1 MANESRG
8 SSFFGFVSK
17 NMIAVAA
24 VVVVLMLI
32 LPIPKFLIDILMTL
46 NLAISIVILLVV
58 VYTPRASSFSSF
70 PQMILFVTIFGLG
83 INISSTKLILS
94 ADGKAGIDALRGNQ
108 SAMVQAFANIV
119 AGNNL
124 VIGFVI
130 FVILI
135 VVQVVVITKGAGRV
149 SEVAARF
156 TLDSMSTKQFD
167 IDNQLNSGYITEDE
181 ARSMKEELRR
191 DIDFYSNMD
200 GSSKF
205 VSGNVKA
212 GIFITAVNLIGGLIV
227 GMVSNHLDF
236 SSSLELYS
244 KLTIGDGLLSQLPSL
259 MLSFAT
265 GVLVTADKSE
275 KTLGEQVAHNFTID
289 GTIYQIVGAVLI
301 VIGIVFHNETML
313 FLIPIGGLLIW
324 YGFRLSKKKETEAT
338 DRAKKEAESKALS
351 EKQGKGSAESDS
363 VAPLDDLSLEL
374 GYALLP
380 LVSEEAGA
388 ELLDRISRI
397 RKESALDIGLPVPK
411 IRIIDNMNLNPNE
424 YSFKLRG
431 IEVGRSAIRLG
442 YYMCMNTGSVLEEI
456 KGEATKDPT
465 FGMPAIWV
473 PEAQRVEAEQ
483 AGYVVVD
490 PPTIIATHLTELIR
504 NHAHEILGRKEV
516 SLLVGKVKE
525 TNPIVVQEVMEGDH
539 RMTYGDIEKVLKE
552 LLREQVSIRNMVTIL
567 ETLANYKNITGST
580 WDLVGKVRESL
591 GLQICL
597 QYADEDR
604 QLRVINLSQE
614 WQEKVLEFSQVPSDG
629 SRPYVAFDP
638 VTGRQWIKNVSDEVA
653 AVSASGYQP
662 VILCSS
668 VIRLQVKT
676 AVERELPGIVV
687 ISDKEIVSAGS
698 SISITVLGT
707 VNYREGAY

>member
-1 MANESRG
+1 
-8 SSFFGFVSK
+8 
-17 NMIAVAA
+17 
-24 VVVVLMLI
+24 
-32 LPIPKFLIDILMTL
+32 
-46 NLAISIVILLVV
+46 
-58 VYTPRASSFSSF
+58 
-70 PQMILFVTIFGLG
+70 
-83 INISSTKLILS
+83 
-94 ADGKAGIDALRGNQ
+94 
-108 SAMVQAFANIV
+108 
-119 AGNNL
+119 
-124 VIGFVI
+124 
-130 FVILI
+130 
-135 VVQVVVITKGAGRV
+135 
-149 SEVAARF
+149 
-156 TLDSMSTKQFD
+156 
-167 IDNQLNSGYITEDE
+167 
-181 ARSMKEELRR
+181 
-191 DIDFYSNMD
+191 
-200 GSSKF
+200 
-205 VSGNVKA
+205 
-212 GIFITAVNLIGGLIV
+212 
-227 GMVSNHLDF
+227 
-236 SSSLELYS
+236 
-244 KLTIGDGLLSQLPSL
+244 
-259 MLSFAT
+259 
-265 GVLVTADKSE
+265 
-275 KTLGEQVAHNFTID
+275 
-289 GTIYQIVGAVLI
+289 
-301 VIGIVFHNETML
+301 
-313 FLIPIGGLLIW
+313 
-324 YGFRLSKKKETEAT
+324 
-338 DRAKKEAESKALS
+338 
-351 EKQGKGSAESDS
+351 
-363 VAPLDDLSLEL
+363 
-374 GYALLP
+374 
-380 LVSEEAGA
+380 
-388 ELLDRISRI
+388 
-397 RKESALDIGLPVPK
+397 
-411 IRIIDNMNLNPNE
+411 
-424 YSFKLRG
+424 
-431 IEVGRSAIRLG
+431 
-442 YYMCMNTGSVLEEI
+442 MNTGSVLEEI

-473 PEAQRVEAEQ
+473 PEVQRVEAEQ

-552 LLREQVSIRNMVTIL
+552 LLREQVSIRNMVTVL

-580 WDLVGKVRESL
+580 WDLVGKVREAL